1 MALDCTVGGSKA
13 VLGMAVDQLVGFLGH
28 GVDLGA
34 GGILLLHGLVWNKN
48 RKLVSH
54 RTCVCP
60 VVLEDWNVYLFYAF
74 LGAQFA

>member
-1 MALDCTVGGSKA
+1 MNRVALDCTVGGSKT
-13 VLGMAVDQLVGFLGH
+13 VVGVAVDQLVGFLGH

-34 GGILLLHGLVWNKN
+34 GGILLVRGLVWNKN

-60 VVLEDWNVYLFYAF
+60 VVSED
-74 LGAQFA
+74 